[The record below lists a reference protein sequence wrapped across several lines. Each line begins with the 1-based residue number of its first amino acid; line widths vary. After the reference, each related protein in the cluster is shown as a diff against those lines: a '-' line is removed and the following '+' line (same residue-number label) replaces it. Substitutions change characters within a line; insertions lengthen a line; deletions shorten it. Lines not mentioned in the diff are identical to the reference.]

1 MAAYPTFDC
10 GQAIGS
16 TEDILDDLQVDRAS
30 NGTPR
35 IRAFYSATKKQFSVL
50 HPYATSAEKVA
61 LDAFYAA
68 NRLIS
73 FTFVW
78 AGDGATYTCYFAA
91 PPRRVPVAGVYWEIT
106 SEMVQA

>member
-1 MAAYPTFDC
+1 MSTYPTFGC

-35 IRAFYSATKKQFSVL
+35 IRAIYSATKRQFSVL
-50 HPYATSAEKVA
+50 HPCATAAEKAA

-73 FTFVW
+73 FSFVW
-78 AGDGATYTCYFAA
+78 AGDGVTYTCYFAA
-91 PPRRVPVAGVYWEIT
+91 PPKRTPVLGVYWEIT
-106 SEMVQA
+106 CEMVQA

>member
-1 MAAYPTFDC
+1 MAAYPTFVC
-10 GQAIGS
+10 GQSIGS

-35 IRAFYSATKKQFSVL
+35 IRAIYSATKKQFSIR
-50 HPYATSAEKVA
+50 HAHATSAEKVT
-61 LDAFYAA
+61 LDAFYDT
-68 NRLIS
+68 NRLLS

-91 PPRRVPVAGVYWEIT
+91 PPKRVPVEGVRWEIT
-106 SEMVQA
+106 CELVQA